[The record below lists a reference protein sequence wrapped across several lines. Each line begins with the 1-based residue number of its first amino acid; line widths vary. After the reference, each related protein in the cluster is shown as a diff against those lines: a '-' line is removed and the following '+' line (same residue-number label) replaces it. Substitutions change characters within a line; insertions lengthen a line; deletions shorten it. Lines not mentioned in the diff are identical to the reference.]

1 MNPVL
6 GWALAAAMVALSWLA
21 YGWPGVVMAASVVVF
36 WLLLQFNRA
45 MRVMKNAANAPVGSV
60 PSAVMFNAK
69 LKPGMTMIQIVSM
82 TKSLGRKLSDAPEA
96 WQWADAAGD
105 TVDVYFEHGRCSRW
119 NLTRAADVVPAP

>member
-105 TVDVYFEHGRCSRW
+105 TVDVSFEHGRCSRW